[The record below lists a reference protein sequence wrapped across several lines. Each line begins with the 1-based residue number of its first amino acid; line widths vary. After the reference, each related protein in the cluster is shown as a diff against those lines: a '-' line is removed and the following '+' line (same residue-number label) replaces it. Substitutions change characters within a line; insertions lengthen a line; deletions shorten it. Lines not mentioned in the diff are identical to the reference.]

1 VTPLRLAV
9 TRSLIEAGD
18 EPHADAA
25 RFGRLLVTVGDSNMS
40 ETTTLLK
47 VGAGDLVLRMIEG
60 GTIMPDLT
68 LDNLIRAIR
77 EVSHDITRRSRVQL
91 AILWSRP
98 TIRTRT
104 A

>member
-1 VTPLRLAV
+1 
-9 TRSLIEAGD
+9 
-18 EPHADAA
+18 
-25 RFGRLLVTVGDSNMS
+25 MS

-68 LDNLIRAIR
+68 LDNLIGAIR
-77 EVSHDITRRSRVQL
+77 EVSHDITGRSRVRL